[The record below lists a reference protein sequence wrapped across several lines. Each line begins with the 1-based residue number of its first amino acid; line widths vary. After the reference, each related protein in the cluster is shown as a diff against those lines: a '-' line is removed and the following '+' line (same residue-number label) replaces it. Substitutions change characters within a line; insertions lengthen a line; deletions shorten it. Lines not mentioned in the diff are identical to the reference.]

1 MEYSDV
7 SHLSC
12 CCYPER
18 DIKYSRWKMA
28 IERSLGWVA
37 DEVDTEMYEEGM
49 NFKLKNEKY
58 VFKES

>member
-1 MEYSDV
+1 
-7 SHLSC
+7 
-12 CCYPER
+12 
-18 DIKYSRWKMA
+18 MA

>member
-1 MEYSDV
+1 MFRHIIACYI
-7 SHLSC
+7 SC

-37 DEVDTEMYEEGM
+37 DKENTDIYEEGM
-49 NFKLKNEKY
+49 NNKH
-58 VFKES
+58 

>member
-1 MEYSDV
+1 VIYRMFRHIIACYI
-7 SHLSC
+7 SC

-37 DEVDTEMYEEGM
+37 DKENTDIYEEGM
-49 NFKLKNEKY
+49 NNKH
-58 VFKES
+58 